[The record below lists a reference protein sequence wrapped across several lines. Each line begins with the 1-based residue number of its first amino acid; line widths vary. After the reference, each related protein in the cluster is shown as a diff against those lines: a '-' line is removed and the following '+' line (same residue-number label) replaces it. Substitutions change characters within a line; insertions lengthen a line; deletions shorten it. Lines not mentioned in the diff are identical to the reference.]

1 MTDLALRENVLGELE
16 FEPSLNAAHIGVAV
30 EKGVVTLSGH
40 VGSYAEKLAAER
52 VVQRVKGVRAI
63 AQEIEVRLPSDKKTN
78 DDEIAQRALSVISW
92 DTTIPDDRLRIKV
105 QDGWITLAGEV
116 EWYFQRQAAEAAVRK
131 LSGVAGVID
140 LIVVRP
146 RVEAT
151 DVKHRIENALLRN
164 AELEAGQ
171 IRVEVSG
178 GRVKLEGKVKAW
190 HERDV
195 AKRAAWAV
203 PGVTAVE
210 DHLAIA

>member
-1 MTDLALRENVLGELE
+1 MTDLTLRENVLSELE
-16 FEPSLNAAHIGVAV
+16 FEPSVNAAHIGVAV

-92 DTTIPDDRLRIKV
+92 DTTIPDQRLKIKV
-105 QDGWITLAGEV
+105 QDGWITLSGEV
-116 EWYFQRQAAEAAVRK
+116 EWYFQRQGAEAAVRK
-131 LSGVAGVID
+131 LSGVAGVIN
-140 LIVVRP
+140 LIAVKP
-146 RVEAT
+146 RIEAK

-164 AELEAGQ
+164 AELEAEQ
-171 IRVEVSG
+171 IHVEVSG

-210 DHLAIA
+210 DHLAIS

>member
-1 MTDLALRENVLGELE
+1 MTDLTLRENVLSELE
-16 FEPSLNAAHIGVAV
+16 FEPSVNAAHIGVAV

-78 DDEIAQRALSVISW
+78 DDEIAQRALSVIAW
-92 DTTIPDDRLRIKV
+92 DTTIPDRKLRIKV
-105 QDGWITLAGEV
+105 QDGWITLSGEV
-116 EWYFQRQAAEAAVRK
+116 EWYFQRQGAEAAVRK
-131 LSGVAGVID
+131 LSGVAGVIN
-140 LIVVRP
+140 LIAVKP
-146 RVEAT
+146 RIEAK

-164 AELEAGQ
+164 AELEAEQ
-171 IRVEVSG
+171 IHVEVSG

-210 DHLAIA
+210 DHLAIS

>member
-1 MTDLALRENVLGELE
+1 MTDLTLRENVLSELE
-16 FEPSLNAAHIGVAV
+16 FEPSVNAAHIGVAV
-30 EKGVVTLSGH
+30 DKGVVTLSGH

-92 DTTIPDDRLRIKV
+92 DTTIPDHKLKIKV
-105 QDGWITLAGEV
+105 QDGWITLSGEV
-116 EWYFQRQAAEAAVRK
+116 EWYFQRQGAEAAVRK
-131 LSGVAGVID
+131 LSGVAGVIN
-140 LIVVRP
+140 LIVVKP
-146 RVEAT
+146 RIEAK

-171 IRVEVSG
+171 IHVEVSG

-210 DHLAIA
+210 DHLAIS

>member
-1 MTDLALRENVLGELE
+1 MTDLTLRENVLSELE
-16 FEPSLNAAHIGVAV
+16 FEPSVNAAHIGVAV

-78 DDEIAQRALSVISW
+78 DDEIAQRALSVIAW
-92 DTTIPDDRLRIKV
+92 DTTIPDQKLKIKV
-105 QDGWITLAGEV
+105 QDGWITLSGEV
-116 EWYFQRQAAEAAVRK
+116 EWYFQRQGTEAAVRK
-131 LSGVAGVID
+131 LSGVAGVIN
-140 LIVVRP
+140 LIVVKP
-146 RVEAT
+146 RIEAK

-195 AKRAAWAV
+195 AERAAWAV

-210 DHLAIA
+210 DHLAIS

>member
-1 MTDLALRENVLGELE
+1 MTDLTLRENVLSELE
-16 FEPSLNAAHIGVAV
+16 FEPSVNAAHIGVAV

-78 DDEIAQRALSVISW
+78 DDEIAQRALSVIAW
-92 DTTIPDDRLRIKV
+92 DTTIPDRKLRIKV
-105 QDGWITLAGEV
+105 QDGWITLSGEV
-116 EWYFQRQAAEAAVRK
+116 EWYFQRQGAEAAVRK
-131 LSGVAGVID
+131 LSGVAGVIN
-140 LIVVRP
+140 LIAVKP
-146 RVEAT
+146 RIEAK

-171 IRVEVSG
+171 IHVEVSG

-210 DHLAIA
+210 DHLAIS

>member
-1 MTDLALRENVLGELE
+1 M
-16 FEPSLNAAHIGVAV
+16 NAAHIGVAV

-78 DDEIAQRALSVISW
+78 DDEIAQRALSVIAW
-92 DTTIPDDRLRIKV
+92 DTTIPDRKLRIKV
-105 QDGWITLAGEV
+105 QDGWITLSGEV
-116 EWYFQRQAAEAAVRK
+116 EWYFQRQGAEAAVRK
-131 LSGVAGVID
+131 LSGVAGVIN
-140 LIVVRP
+140 LIAVKP
-146 RVEAT
+146 RIEAK

-171 IRVEVSG
+171 IHVEVSG

-210 DHLAIA
+210 DHLAIS

>member
-1 MTDLALRENVLGELE
+1 MTDLTLRENVLSELE
-16 FEPSLNAAHIGVAV
+16 FEPSVNAAHIGVAV

-78 DDEIAQRALSVISW
+78 DDEIAQRALSVIAW
-92 DTTIPDDRLRIKV
+92 DTTIPDRKLRIKV
-105 QDGWITLAGEV
+105 QDGWITLSGEV
-116 EWYFQRQAAEAAVRK
+116 EWYFQRQGAEAAVRR
-131 LSGVAGVID
+131 LSGVAGVIN
-140 LIVVRP
+140 LIAVKP
-146 RVEAT
+146 RIEAK

-164 AELEAGQ
+164 AELEAEQ
-171 IRVEVSG
+171 IHVEVSG

-210 DHLAIA
+210 DHLAIS